1 MSEKG
6 EPKPVRPWDLFNKN
20 KERTTEELKEK
31 RLAICRECE
40 FFVSFTQ
47 QCLKCGCLMPLKT
60 KLADAYCP
68 IQKWEAETEPEV
80 PFRE

>member
-1 MSEKG
+1 LSDSG

-47 QCLKCGCLMPLKT
+47 QCLKCGCLMQLKT

-68 IQKWEAETEPEV
+68 IHKWEAETEPDV
-80 PFRE
+80 PFKE

>member
-1 MSEKG
+1 MSDSGK
-6 EPKPVRPWDLFNKN
+6 PKPVRPWDLFNKN

-68 IQKWEAETEPEV
+68 VHKWGAEVEPEA
-80 PFRE
+80 PFKE

>member
-1 MSEKG
+1 MADEKN
-6 EPKPVRPWDLFNKN
+6 PKPVRPWDLFNKN
-20 KERTTEELKEK
+20 KERASEELKEQ

-47 QCLKCGCLMPLKT
+47 QCLKCGCHMPLKT

-68 IQKWEAETEPEV
+68 VHKWEAVSEPDV
-80 PFRE
+80 PFKE

>member
-1 MSEKG
+1 MTDSNEQ
-6 EPKPVRPWDLFNKN
+6 KPVRPWDLFNKN

-68 IQKWEAETEPEV
+68 VHKWGAEKEPEV
-80 PFRE
+80 PFKE